1 MKGTAASSASPDT
14 LCGVTAGDRHQAET
28 HQAIEA
34 TFRIERARLIA
45 GLARIVRNVD
55 LAEELAQD
63 ALVVALSEWPRTGV
77 PANPGAWL
85 MAVAKRRAIDAFR
98 RDKMRERK
106 HEEIARTLPR
116 DSNVTRDG
124 TAEAIETA
132 MDDDLGDELLGLIFT
147 ACHPMLSPDARAAI
161 TLKVVGGLTTDEIA
175 RAFLSS
181 EAAIAQRI
189 VRAKKAIAKAGL
201 TFEVPRGAERAARL
215 PSVLEVIYLIFNEG
229 YAATAGDDL
238 VRPGLCLEAQ
248 RLGRMLAGL
257 MPEDAE
263 VFGLLALMEIQASRQ
278 KARTGPDGA
287 FIPITEQDRARWDH
301 LLIGRGLDALARAEA
316 LGPRVEDAGPYVLQA
331 ALAACHARA
340 RLAADTD
347 WPRIAALYDRLRVVA
362 PSPVVD
368 LNRAIAHSMAFG
380 PDAGLTLLDEIADA
394 AALRDYAPLPAARGD
409 FLFRAGR
416 LAEARSEFK
425 AAATLTRNAPER
437 AFLLARADAC
447 DCKD

>member
-1 MKGTAASSASPDT
+1 MATG
-14 LCGVTAGDRHQAET
+14 ET

-34 TFRIERARLIA
+34 TFRIERARLIG

-63 ALVVALSEWPRTGV
+63 ALLVALAEWPKRGV
-77 PANPGAWL
+77 PDNPGAWL
-85 MAVAKRRAIDAFR
+85 MAVAKRRAIDALR
-98 RDKMRERK
+98 RDRMRERK
-106 HEEIARTLPR
+106 HEEIARTL
-116 DSNVTRDG
+116 DETVDG
-124 TAEAIETA
+124 TAAAIEAA

-147 ACHPMLSPDARAAI
+147 ACHPILSPDARAAL

-181 EAAIAQRI
+181 EAAIAQRV

-201 TFEVPRGAERAARL
+201 AFEVPRGAERAARL

-248 RLGRMLAGL
+248 RLGRILAGL

-278 KARTGPDGA
+278 GARTGPDGA
-287 FIPITEQDRARWDH
+287 LIPLTEQNRARWDQ
-301 LLIGRGLDALARAEA
+301 LLIRRGLDALARAEA
-316 LGPRVEDAGPYVLQA
+316 LGPRVGDAGPYVLQA

-340 RLAADTD
+340 RHAADTD
-347 WPRIAALYDRLRVVA
+347 WARIAARYDRLRVVM

-380 PDAGLTLLDEIADA
+380 PEAGLRLVDEIAGV

-416 LAEARSEFK
+416 LAEARSQFE
-425 AAATLTRNAPER
+425 AAAALTRNAREK
-437 AFLLARADAC
+437 AFLLARAEAC
-447 DCKD
+447 DGTP

>member
-1 MKGTAASSASPDT
+1 M
-14 LCGVTAGDRHQAET
+14 TAGETHQAET

-45 GLARIVRNVD
+45 GLARMVRNVD

-63 ALVVALSEWPRTGV
+63 ALVVALAEWPKTGV

-85 MAVAKRRAIDAFR
+85 MAVAKRRAIDALR

-106 HEEIARTLPR
+106 HEEIARTLPGYS
-116 DSNVTRDG
+116 DVTRDG
-124 TAEAIETA
+124 AAEAIEAA

-147 ACHPMLSPDARAAI
+147 ACHPMLSPDARAAL

-263 VFGLLALMEIQASRQ
+263 VLGLLALMEIQASRHR
-278 KARTGPDGA
+278 ARTGPDGA
-287 FIPITEQDRARWDH
+287 FIPLTEQDRARWDH
-301 LLIGRGLDALARAEA
+301 LLIRRGLDALARAEA
-316 LGPRVEDAGPYVLQA
+316 LAKWRAAPMCCKPRSPPATPARAGPPIPTGR
-331 ALAACHARA
+331 ALPRSMTGCASWRPRPWSISIARSPTA
-340 RLAADTD
+340 WPSGPKRASDWWTRSPTPPPCATTRHCRRRGATFCSGPVD
-347 WPRIAALYDRLRVVA
+347 WPRRVQNSRLR
-362 PSPVVD
+362 P
-368 LNRAIAHSMAFG
+368 R
-380 PDAGLTLLDEIADA
+380 
-394 AALRDYAPLPAARGD
+394 
-409 FLFRAGR
+409 
-416 LAEARSEFK
+416 
-425 AAATLTRNAPER
+425 
-437 AFLLARADAC
+437 
-447 DCKD
+447 